1 MRVGCA
7 GFRFRLGAPPI
18 TDGAEEDGDGGEDLE
33 SDFFYTT
40 VELGGLEA
48 KAKEYMRDKEEV
60 VFPHASLPRL
70 MGHLKLLIG

>member
-1 MRVGCA
+1 M
-7 GFRFRLGAPPI
+7 GAPPT
-18 TDGAEEDGDGGEDLE
+18 TDGAEEEGGGEEDIE

-48 KAKEYMRDKEEV
+48 KAKEYMREKEEI